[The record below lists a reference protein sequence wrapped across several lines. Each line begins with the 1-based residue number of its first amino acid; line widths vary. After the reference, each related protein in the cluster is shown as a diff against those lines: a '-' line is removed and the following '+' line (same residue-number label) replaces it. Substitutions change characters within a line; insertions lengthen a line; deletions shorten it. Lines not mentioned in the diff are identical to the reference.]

1 MRRLRPI
8 APAPRWLVI
17 VGCAA
22 LTVVFITL
30 LFPRWHLKALS
41 GAETTYFKASIL
53 WFPGFFM
60 ALMILAGIGSSISLL
75 RNPYDP
81 LQRLLGAVLASV
93 GCFLTSFALAAVPLE
108 YETLPFHATGWV
120 AIGRWAAFVATF
132 AFIAPLFTFMHG
144 RILDDTERQGEGHPS
159 LSEFE
164 D

>member
-1 MRRLRPI
+1 MRRIRPL

-17 VGCAA
+17 LGCAA
-22 LTVVFITL
+22 LTVTFITL

-60 ALMILAGIGSSISLL
+60 ALMIVAGIGSSISLL

-81 LQRLLGAVLASV
+81 LQRLLGAVLTSS
-93 GCFLTSFALAAVPLE
+93 GCFLTSFVLAAVPHE

-120 AIGRWAAFVATF
+120 SIGRWAAFVATF
-132 AFIAPLFTFMHG
+132 AFLAPLFAFMHG
-144 RILDDTERQGEGHPS
+144 RILDDTERRGEGHPT
-159 LSEFE
+159 LSKF
-164 D
+164 DR